1 MLIKTLGRLEWYLKE
16 AVPLFFLGTLVLFL
30 LHAAGWL
37 AALERLGAPLV
48 VSWLGLPAKATS
60 ALLIGFLRRD
70 FGAAGFFAL
79 QRSGQLST
87 VQTIV
92 SLVTITLFL
101 PCIAQYFMMV
111 KERGWKMASLMA
123 GFVFAVA
130 LTTGGV
136 LFRVLT
142 ALRVA

>member
-1 MLIKTLGRLEWYLKE
+1 M
-16 AVPLFFLGTLVLFL
+16 
-30 LHAAGWL
+30 
-37 AALERLGAPLV
+37 LERLGAPLV
-48 VSWLGLPAKATS
+48 VSWLGLPVKATS

-70 FGAAGFFAL
+70 FGAAGFYAL
-79 QRSGQLST
+79 QRSGQLTT

-101 PCIAQYFMMV
+101 PCIAQYFMMM

-123 GFVFAVA
+123 GFVFALA
-130 LTTGGV
+130 LLTGGV

-142 ALRVA
+142 ALRVS